1 MTATMAAKDTN
12 QLTRTNANIT
22 GTSTTSH
29 HPIRRQPFYPQPSAP
44 VNTISA
50 TTTAVQ
56 TTMGR
61 AINIG
66 FAGYTHAHT
75 ETQHAGDGGI
85 MHERAHQRNEV
96 PPSTRVAAC
105 VDDDEAIV
113 DSNGNAY
120 TRRDSVAATAAAA
133 AAAVGDVNFPVDTR
147 TGVTTGGIMLDAVD
161 VDVDDDDESDSFGSM
176 ETLSDNVAVWVDG
189 EKHWVAGVDASTT
202 CADLIGALLN
212 YQNAQQLQEKHYQQ
226 QQQPQQHMFSV
237 NSGKSNNNSNSNSKS
252 AANPAINQSTLI
264 KTSTHTKENCDPS
277 LAASGELTIGGCLP
291 MAAAVSMALTVPAT
305 SGGAPLCGNR
315 LTNAT
320 EYVIVKQHRHC
331 EEYLDGNAKV
341 FDVMPVQD
349 GPSRKECELLLRRL
363 TAANSSGHGNNN
375 CNGNS
380 NNGTFTALPNALHR
394 ASSPSLNLNTQV
406 SSLLSTDKDSGMGSP
421 VGSSRSARLRRR
433 KYKSAATVSWLA
445 QANTLHPR
453 VSQRAVAAF
462 SGLGNA
468 LTNAQATKGGGKH
481 IAVIDCGMGEE
492 DDVAA
497 DALDGLEVG
506 IDGGDGGV
514 SANERLL
521 KIILA
526 QDETIH
532 RQLALLRE
540 KERQISKIEEEKHR
554 VRERELGKNYLLET
568 YLNGLDEAHAEPD
581 LEACTDV
588 ALADSPLNEFND
600 VRVADTSLV
609 HYGDG
614 VAVGAADGVGRDD
627 DAEVEI
633 YIDES
638 YQRTAKTIGAHT
650 TVAGVTT
657 TTATNKDTGI
667 SKARDFHSNAR
678 HSKKLKGDFSG
689 DGGGGVAATGGKI
702 ETNKQANANCEDN
715 ETDVEAQLVWLEKI
729 YALNKQLQREEEMLL
744 KLHAKI
750 RKHQVKRAYQTKRE
764 VLQQIEK
771 LDAELT
777 LQCCDI
783 RAVESKLHASNEQLK
798 QKLGVLERLSQEFL
812 QTMETPTAEEG
823 LHADAA
829 DVTVA
834 VVSQMPANRMPDV
847 INNDGHNLATML
859 PATEVTRPRE
869 LRVAD
874 VSLHAAKQTTEQL
887 AAQESCQLQQSG
899 GMQEAVWHL
908 QDENMDLPQTMHA
921 TAAHANKIKEL
932 SELKQTNTTAMT
944 TTQIQSAAENEIT
957 TTTNAP
963 TLRHATTL
971 VSKLTATSCTPS
983 SSLLSS
989 ATQTA
994 AVTTTTTPSD
1004 TTTHALS
1011 TDKAAVTACNMPAMS
1026 PADEKQTTALH
1037 LLQPQHLQQQQHQQ
1051 QQQRAQQKQLPAA
1064 AAEDGNNSQQCVAA
1078 DDLLVDALAA
1088 VGGVALPQSNYPIS
1102 CINQAAIHA
1111 TSALPTQPSVVAAA
1125 NFTAP
1130 EQALPTGAA
1139 VLPAAYLTSS
1149 ATHSAGNITSLQ
1161 QQQQV
1166 QLVAQPQLLP
1176 QRQYLSYMNAS
1187 CLSNN
1192 SNSNDVSSNNNIN
1205 TNNKN
1210 LLPPSHAAHTKTL
1223 QKQMFGPK
1231 SLNQRQPTAAPPPPK
1246 TIHTSATAW
1255 TTPTAPMTTP
1265 MLVGAHNGFSMPS
1278 ILAPL
1283 RPTTPTALSAVPV
1296 VPSVVDITQLGTLV

>member
-29 HPIRRQPFYPQPSAP
+29 HPIRRQPFYPQPSAL
-44 VNTISA
+44 VNTITA

-66 FAGYTHAHT
+66 FAGYTQAHP
-75 ETQHAGDGGI
+75 EIQHAGDGGI
-85 MHERAHQRNEV
+85 MHERTQQRNEV
-96 PPSTRVAAC
+96 SVPTRVAAC
-105 VDDDEAIV
+105 VDIGVVDDDEAIV

-133 AAAVGDVNFPVDTR
+133 AAAAAAVGDVNFPVDTR
-147 TGVTTGGIMLDAVD
+147 SGVMTGGIMLDAVD
-161 VDVDDDDESDSFGSM
+161 VDVDDDDESDSFDSM

-237 NSGKSNNNSNSNSKS
+237 NSGKSNNNNNSNSSS
-252 AANPAINQSTLI
+252 AAKPAINQSTLI
-264 KTSTHTKENCDPS
+264 KTSTHTKENCGPS

-305 SGGAPLCGNR
+305 SSGAPLCGNR

-320 EYVIVKQHRHC
+320 EYAIVKQHRHC

-363 TAANSSGHGNNN
+363 TAANSNGNGNNN

-468 LTNAQATKGGGKH
+468 LTNAQASKGGGKH

-497 DALDGLEVG
+497 DALDGLGVG
-506 IDGGDGGV
+506 VDGGEGGV

-614 VAVGAADGVGRDD
+614 VAVGASDGVGRDD
-627 DAEVEI
+627 DANVEI

-638 YQRTAKTIGAHT
+638 YQRTARTI
-650 TVAGVTT
+650 GVTT

-689 DGGGGVAATGGKI
+689 DGGGGGAATGVKI
-702 ETNKQANANCEDN
+702 ETNKQAIANCEEN
-715 ETDVEAQLVWLEKI
+715 ETEVEAQLVWLEKI

-812 QTMETPTAEEG
+812 QTMETPTAEDG
-823 LHADAA
+823 LHGDAA

-859 PATEVTRPRE
+859 PATEVARPRE
-869 LRVAD
+869 LRVDD
-874 VSLHAAKQTTEQL
+874 VSLHAKQTTEQL
-887 AAQESCQLQQSG
+887 AA
-899 GMQEAVWHL
+899 QEAVWHL

-921 TAAHANKIKEL
+921 TAAHGNKIKEL
-932 SELKQTNTTAMT
+932 SELTQTNTTAMT
-944 TTQIQSAAENEIT
+944 TTQIQSAAENQIA

-963 TLRHATTL
+963 ILRHATTL

-983 SSLLSS
+983 SSTLSS

-994 AVTTTTTPSD
+994 AATTATTPSD
-1004 TTTHALS
+1004 TTTHALL
-1011 TDKAAVTACNMPAMS
+1011 TDKAAVSACNMSAMS
-1026 PADEKQTTALH
+1026 PADETQTTALH

-1051 QQQRAQQKQLPAA
+1051 QQPRAQQKQLPAA

-1125 NFTAP
+1125 NVSTP

-1139 VLPAAYLTSS
+1139 LLSAAYLTSS
-1149 ATHSAGNITSLQ
+1149 ATHSAGNITSCQ

-1166 QLVAQPQLLP
+1166 QLAAQPQLLP
-1176 QRQYLSYMNAS
+1176 QRQYLNYMNAS

-1192 SNSNDVSSNNNIN
+1192 NNSSDISSNNSIN

-1231 SLNQRQPTAAPPPPK
+1231 SLNQRQPTAAPSPPK
-1246 TIHTSATAW
+1246 TMHTSAAAW
-1255 TTPTAPMTTP
+1255 TTPAAPMTTP

-1283 RPTTPTALSAVPV
+1283 RPTTPTALSAAPV
-1296 VPSVVDITQLGTLV
+1296 VPPVVDITQLGTLV

>member
-22 GTSTTSH
+22 GTSTTSL
-29 HPIRRQPFYPQPSAP
+29 HPIRRQPFYPQPSAR

-56 TTMGR
+56 TMMGR

-85 MHERAHQRNEV
+85 MHERAHQQRNEV
-96 PPSTRVAAC
+96 SAPTRVAAC
-105 VDDDEAIV
+105 VDIGVVDDDGDIV

-161 VDVDDDDESDSFGSM
+161 VDVEVDDDDESDSFGSM

-237 NSGKSNNNSNSNSKS
+237 NSGKSNNNKNSTSKS

-277 LAASGELTIGGCLP
+277 FAASGELTIGSCLP
-291 MAAAVSMALTVPAT
+291 IAAAVSMALTVPAS

-349 GPSRKECELLLRRL
+349 GPSKKECELLLRRL
-363 TAANSSGHGNNN
+363 TAVNSNG
-375 CNGNS
+375 NGNS
-380 NNGTFTALPNALHR
+380 NNGTFSALPNALHR

-468 LTNAQATKGGGKH
+468 LTNAQVSKGGGKH

-492 DDVAA
+492 DDVTA
-497 DALDGLEVG
+497 DALDGLGVG
-506 IDGGDGGV
+506 VDGGEGGV

-614 VAVGAADGVGRDD
+614 VAAGAADGVGRDD
-627 DAEVEI
+627 DADVEI

-638 YQRTAKTIGAHT
+638 YQRTARTIGAHT

-657 TTATNKDTGI
+657 TTVTNKDTGI

-678 HSKKLKGDFSG
+678 HSKKLKGDFGG
-689 DGGGGVAATGGKI
+689 DGGAGGAATGGKI
-702 ETNKQANANCEDN
+702 ETNKQAIGNCEDN
-715 ETDVEAQLVWLEKI
+715 ETDVAAQLVWLEKI
-729 YALNKQLQREEEMLL
+729 YALNKKLQREEEMLL

-783 RAVESKLHASNEQLK
+783 RAVESKLHTSNEQLK

-812 QTMETPTAEEG
+812 QTMETPTAEAG

-834 VVSQMPANRMPDV
+834 VVSQMAANRMPDV
-847 INNDGHNLATML
+847 INNDGHNLATVL
-859 PATEVTRPRE
+859 PATEVASAKE

-887 AAQESCQLQQSG
+887 AAQESCQLQQSDG
-899 GMQEAVWHL
+899 TQEAVWHL

-932 SELKQTNTTAMT
+932 SELTQTNTTAMT
-944 TTQIQSAAENEIT
+944 TAQIQSAAENEIA
-957 TTTNAP
+957 TTTN
-963 TLRHATTL
+963 TSVLRHATTL
-971 VSKLTATSCTPS
+971 ISKLTATSCTPS
-983 SSLLSS
+983 SSTLSS
-989 ATQTA
+989 ATQTP
-994 AVTTTTTPSD
+994 AVTTATTPSD
-1004 TTTHALS
+1004 TTTHAQS
-1011 TDKAAVTACNMPAMS
+1011 TNKAAVSACNMPAMS

-1037 LLQPQHLQQQQHQQ
+1037 LLQPQHLQQQQ
-1051 QQQRAQQKQLPAA
+1051 QQQRAQRKQLPAA

-1125 NFTAP
+1125 NFTTP
-1130 EQALPTGAA
+1130 EQALPTAA
-1139 VLPAAYLTSS
+1139 ALLPAAYLTSS
-1149 ATHSAGNITSLQ
+1149 ATHSAGNITSCQ

-1166 QLVAQPQLLP
+1166 LLVAQPQLLP

-1187 CLSNN
+1187 CLSNDN
-1192 SNSNDVSSNNNIN
+1192 DSGDVSS
-1205 TNNKN
+1205 NNKN

-1231 SLNQRQPTAAPPPPK
+1231 SLNQRAPPK
-1246 TIHTSATAW
+1246 TAAW

-1265 MLVGAHNGFSMPS
+1265 TLVGAHNGFSMPS

-1283 RPTTPTALSAVPV
+1283 RPTTPTALSAAPV
-1296 VPSVVDITQLGTLV
+1296 VPPVVDITQLGTLV